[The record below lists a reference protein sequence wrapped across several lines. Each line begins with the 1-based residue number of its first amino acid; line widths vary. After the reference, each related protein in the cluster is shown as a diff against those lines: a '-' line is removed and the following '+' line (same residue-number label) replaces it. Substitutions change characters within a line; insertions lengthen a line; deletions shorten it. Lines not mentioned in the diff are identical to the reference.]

1 MFVEEKMFNLNEVR
15 CLEKRTHIEINIYL
29 LLKVRVSIFK

>member
-1 MFVEEKMFNLNEVR
+1 MFVEEKMFNLNEDR

-29 LLKVRVSIFK
+29 LLKVRMSNFE